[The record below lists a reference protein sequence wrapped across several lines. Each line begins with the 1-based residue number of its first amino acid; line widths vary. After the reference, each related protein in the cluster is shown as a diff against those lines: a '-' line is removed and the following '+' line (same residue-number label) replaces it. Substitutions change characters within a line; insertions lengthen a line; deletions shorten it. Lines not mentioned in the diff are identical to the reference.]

1 MSGST
6 SYNKGLLSS
15 KKPAADDDDDI
26 LDNILDDI
34 TAARGMDPIG
44 STAKR
49 PQTTGNF
56 NSRKESLWSAGPP
69 KDAFGS
75 KYGGNDL
82 EDDLAGLD
90 DEFND
95 NNDDDDDL
103 DEDDDE
109 LGGGYGFSGNKASSH
124 QRSNEL
130 LDRKRALFGGGGG
143 AKAP

>member
-6 SYNKGLLSS
+6 SYKKGLLSS
-15 KKPAADDDDDI
+15 KKPADDDDDI

-56 NSRKESLWSAGPP
+56 NTRKESLWSAGPA

-90 DEFND
+90 DDDDDDND
-95 NNDDDDDL
+95 NDNDDL
-103 DEDDDE
+103 DEDDDV
-109 LGGGYGFSGNKASSH
+109 LGGGYGFSGHKASSH

-130 LDRKRALFGGGGG
+130 LDRKRALFGGGNN
-143 AKAP
+143 AP